1 LKFPFSRETTSTGSS
16 TGSSGNPTVK
26 ETIAEVTTMIGTK
39 KDSPMPPSP
48 PGDVK
53 AILGRGSEFEGK
65 LRFEGTVRID
75 GKFRGEI
82 ASDGTLI
89 VGENATLEGEVNVDS
104 AIIAGEIRGN
114 VKAKSRIELHAPAKV
129 FGDLASPTLVIQ
141 EGVIFDGHCQ
151 MSKDK
156 DRQTARPQPQPMG
169 RPPEAMATK

>member
-1 LKFPFSRETTSTGSS
+1 MMGDKKGSTL
-16 TGSSGNPTVK
+16 
-26 ETIAEVTTMIGTK
+26 
-39 KDSPMPPSP
+39 PPSP

-82 ASDGTLI
+82 ISDGTLI

-104 AIIAGEIRGN
+104 AMIAGEIRGN
-114 VKAKSRIELHAPAKV
+114 IRAKTRIELHAPAKIY
-129 FGDLASPTLVIQ
+129 GDLITPTLIIQ
-141 EGVIFDGHCQ
+141 EGVTFDGHCQ

-156 DRQTARPQPQPMG
+156 QAARPQPVPQ
-169 RPPEAMATK
+169 AAAAK